1 MQNDPKSS
9 KIKDKDEMGP
19 RDMNG
24 LTEEEGKVSIEDN
37 SSVGKKISKTK
48 GSVKKKISSKE
59 TTELNPINNL
69 DVKEKTLLQM
79 IKKLVLNLKGV

>member
-24 LTEEEGKVSIEDN
+24 LTERRRKSIYRR
-37 SSVGKKISKTK
+37 
-48 GSVKKKISSKE
+48 
-59 TTELNPINNL
+59 
-69 DVKEKTLLQM
+69 
-79 IKKLVLNLKGV
+79 

>member
-48 GSVKKKISSKE
+48 GSVKKKISSRKQ
-59 TTELNPINNL
+59 LN
-69 DVKEKTLLQM
+69 
-79 IKKLVLNLKGV
+79 

>member
-37 SSVGKKISKTK
+37 SSVGKKNK
-48 GSVKKKISSKE
+48 
-59 TTELNPINNL
+59 
-69 DVKEKTLLQM
+69 
-79 IKKLVLNLKGV
+79 